1 MSTAQKASRPISR
14 AALEGEI
21 RATHGRGSLLP
32 HWLTRL
38 FSAYFGVDFSAVRY
52 HAGPAA
58 DQLAGAA
65 GARAFAAGGEMYFR
79 SGAYDPGTLDG
90 LRLLCHEATHVAQQ
104 HAGARAHQ
112 AGRGLVIGR
121 PDDPDE
127 TMADICAGELLALA
141 RGERA
146 GIGTGRARL
155 ARRSA
160 HRLRG
165 GGALVLQRA
174 IGLEIEVSI
183 PIDKLTPA
191 EVAQIKAEVAK
202 ESVAGLPKKQGHR
215 ITAVGMRDMNGR
227 VNYGTIRNP
236 ANGYRVDADHDDRV
250 LPPEPMGAGWPI
262 RQGSRDSIIEIVMDP
277 PADGQ
282 AQLTAAMNNIDAFIT
297 QIDVQTNQLTTRWV
311 GAFPA
316 LGAPAMPLPVSLG
329 PFDYTDTGAYPAI
342 RVPQHNLEGS
352 IQVNIGI
359 DLREYHSLLKW
370 YAESQYAVATRVP
383 TPTEQSIYRDIK
395 DHIREAVDIGRNLAD
410 QAYNAATTAQRAQA
424 GNFRGLRGW
433 LTHLALYLRRG
444 TLTLGDLSGSAKNLA
459 PVLIKSPNSVIT
471 TYGMTPAEQAYFTAN
486 QAALMNL
493 LFTATGRAADVG
505 TPLAAVDVF
514 AAAPGDTDAATLSNM
529 AAGVAGVALAGQ
541 PVANPTGVGG
551 RRMGNAAV
559 QGLPTV
565 PAGNVGGGANT
576 RGGLVAEFRTLPGFY
591 DGTAQWRAVAQ
602 AFFDAAE
609 TRNARDG
616 ISDN

>member
-1 MSTAQKASRPISR
+1 MPITGDSSRPLSR
-14 AALEGEI
+14 VALEGGI
-21 RATHGRGSLLP
+21 RAAHGRGSLLP
-32 HWLTRL
+32 GWLGRL
-38 FSAYFGVDFSAVRY
+38 FSAYFEVDFSAVRY
-52 HAGPAA
+52 HADPLADRLTAA
-58 DQLAGAA
+58 AR
-65 GARAFAAGGEMYFR
+65 ARAFTAGGEMYFR
-79 SGAYDPGTLDG
+79 SGAFDPGILDG

-104 HAGARAHQ
+104 HSGARALQ

-127 TMADICAGELLALA
+127 AMADICAEELVALV
-141 RGERA
+141 RGERS
-146 GIGTGRARL
+146 GLGTGRARL
-155 ARRSA
+155 AHRA
-160 HRLRG
+160 ADRLRG
-165 GGALVLQRA
+165 RGALVLQRA
-174 IGLEIEVSI
+174 IGLEIEVPI

-202 ESVAGLPKKQGHR
+202 EYVAGLPKKQGHR
-215 ITAVGMRDMNGR
+215 IAAVGMRDMNGT
-227 VNYGTIRNP
+227 VTYGTIRNP
-236 ANGYRVDADHDDRV
+236 ANGFRVDADHDDRV
-250 LPPEPMGAGWPI
+250 LPPNPLGTGWPI

-277 PADGQ
+277 PAVSQ

-297 QIDVQTNQLTTRWV
+297 TIDAQTNGLTTRWV

-316 LGAPAMPLPVSLG
+316 LGGAMPLPVSVG

-342 RVPQHNLEGS
+342 RLPEHNLQGS
-352 IQVNIGI
+352 VQVNIGI

-370 YAESQYAVATRVP
+370 YSDSEYAAASRVTNP
-383 TPTEQSIYRDIK
+383 AEQSIYRDIK
-395 DHIREAVDIGRNLAD
+395 THIREAVDIGRNLAD
-410 QAYNAATTAQRAQA
+410 QAYNGATATQRQQA

-444 TLTLGDLSGSAKNLA
+444 TLTLGQIGGSAKNIVPAL
-459 PVLIKSPNSVIT
+459 VKSPNSVLT
-471 TYGMTPAEQAYFTAN
+471 TYGMTAAEQAYFTAN
-486 QAALMNL
+486 QAALMNSL
-493 LFTATGRAADVG
+493 LNATGRAADVG
-505 TPLAAVDVF
+505 TPLAGVDVF

-529 AAGVAGVALAGQ
+529 AAGVGSVALAGG
-541 PVANPTGVGG
+541 PIANPTGVGA
-551 RRMGNAAV
+551 RRTGNAAV

-576 RGGLVAEFRTLPGFY
+576 RGGLVVEFRTLPGFY
-591 DGTAQWRAVAQ
+591 DGTAQWRALAQ